1 MATRADVGSLMRDE
15 FSKFAHE
22 TLGILRER
30 AAKLEENVTKVMGE
44 SGKELG
50 LDLGEGTKLGS
61 LIEKNPRRAAA
72 IGLMGGV
79 MLSRVMESRRASR
92 VVDIS
97 PTMASPETKTVKP
110 TKSRKA
116 SKRKLTKVAEAA

>member
-1 MATRADVGSLMRDE
+1 MATKADVRSLMRDE

-30 AAKLEENVTKVMGE
+30 AGELEANVTKVMSE

-79 MLSRVMESRRASR
+79 MLSRVMESRRVGG

-97 PTMASPETKTVKP
+97 PTKASPETKTGKP
-110 TKSRKA
+110 TKTRKA